1 LDPLLLEL
9 PVRANEAAALAE
21 AVFQQIDGRRL
32 TDDMRNRVAGR
43 AALLGLETIHPFC
56 GSLQS
61 DPIHPNCYFLAIDAV
76 RGGVSK
82 PYLLRI
88 ATATAP
94 SSGLFQKSI
103 LIGRMRPGGGRE
115 IVINAVPFGPEDRS
129 AIQTFA
135 REVDRAFLPK
145 PSGTAFSVTVT
156 CDWHTAVWQA
166 IRAGQREGYA
176 VVAPPLELRP
186 DQDPLPGILDRT
198 GYTKIVL
205 DIAALPQD
213 LRLSAVS
220 AAIDAAVKANASEQ
234 WTWRRP
240 DLELS
245 WRSSA
250 APTGPGEVAELLAAL
265 KDTGRPVQAV
275 SPHFGAQAAEM
286 VAVIKAAGAVV
297 SVRSTDSLLDEL
309 AQLTGGRL
317 HCTAQPGEDIRAL
330 VRRLRTP

>member
-1 LDPLLLEL
+1 VLEL

-32 TDDMRNRVAGR
+32 SDDMRNRVAGR

-61 DPIHPNCYFLAIDAV
+61 DPIHPNCYFLAIDAI
-76 RGGVSK
+76 RSGIRK

-115 IVINAVPFGPEDRS
+115 IVINAVPFGPEDQT
-129 AIQTFA
+129 AIRTFA

-145 PSGTAFSVTVT
+145 PSGTSFSVTVAW
-156 CDWHTAVWQA
+156 DWHTAVWQA
-166 IRAGQREGYA
+166 IRAGVRDGYA
-176 VVAPPLELRP
+176 VAAPPLELQP
-186 DQDPLPGILDRT
+186 DIDPLPGILDRT

-205 DIAALPQD
+205 DVAALPQN

-220 AAIDAAVKANASEQ
+220 AAIDAAAKANAAEQ

-240 DLELS
+240 DVELS
-245 WRSSA
+245 WLSSA
-250 APTGPGEVAELLAAL
+250 TPAAATDPSEVTEILVAL
-265 KDTGRPVQAV
+265 KEAGRPVQAA
-275 SPHFGAQAAEM
+275 SPHFGTRAADL
-286 VAVIKAAGAVV
+286 VAAIKGAGAVA
-297 SVRSTDSLLDEL
+297 SVRSTDPALDEV
-309 AQLTGGRL
+309 AQLSGGRL
-317 HCTAQPGEDIRAL
+317 HCTANPGEDIPAL
-330 VRRLRTP
+330 VKRLRTL